1 VIYVRVAVVIT
12 LLLFVAPLA
21 TPAGPTY
28 WQMLA
33 TKRSLVTEAAIGL
46 ALAMTWTLRR
56 TAELLFL
63 RASGR
68 RLRASTQR

>member
-1 VIYVRVAVVIT
+1 MIYVRVAVVLT
-12 LLLFVAPLA
+12 LLAFLAPLA

-33 TKRSLVTEAAIGL
+33 TNRRPIAEAAIGL

-56 TAELLFL
+56 AAEMLFL

-68 RLRASTQR
+68 RLRASAER